1 MSVTALNSN
10 SKITP
15 GHLKKRAYLYIRQST
30 LRQVFENTESTQR
43 QYALR
48 QRAIVLGWPAEHI
61 EIIDCDQGQSGASTA
76 EREGFQKLVTEV
88 GLGHA
93 GIVMGLEVS
102 RLARNCADWHRLLE
116 ICALSGTLILDED
129 GLYDPCHFNDRLLLG
144 LKGTMSEAELHVLKA
159 RLRGGILSKA
169 QRGELKMPLPVGLGY
184 DPAQRVVL
192 DPDQQLQNTLRHFFE
207 TFRRTGTAW
216 ATVRDFAKEEL
227 KFPRRGQAGSG
238 ELIWEKL
245 RLSATLDTLHNPRY
259 AGAFCFGRTR
269 TWKDAQGRWH
279 CVNLPREQWPI
290 LIKDTHPG
298 YISWEEFEENQ
309 KRLEHNQQTRGLRRH
324 DGPAREG
331 PALIQGLVICG
342 RCGRTMTLRYHQRG
356 GRLSPDY
363 LCQQQRIEH
372 GLPVCQNIP
381 GGVVDDALSALILE
395 SVSPLAL
402 EVALNVQQ
410 ELQERLAE
418 SDRLRRQYVE
428 RAQYEAEQARVRYM
442 RVDPNHRLVADTLEA
457 IWNDKLRLLEQA
469 REEYEKQR
477 ESAQRTLTQ
486 EQKAQILALAED
498 FPRLWKDPG
507 TSDRDRKRMAR
518 LILEDVTLNRDQT
531 LITAQVR
538 FKGGATK
545 VLRLPMPARAWEL
558 RKTKAEIVA
567 EIDRLLDQ
575 CTESEIAD
583 QLNNKGW
590 RSSGNQ
596 SFDARRIHSLR
607 TSHKLPSRSER
618 LGAKG
623 LLTARQIAELIGSK
637 PLQVDYWRE
646 VGLLNGIRL
655 NDKNEY
661 LYEQPNVDTIQQINR
676 RMKLRKPTTYPG
688 SHL

>member
-76 EREGFQKLVTEV
+76 EREGFQKLVSEV

-159 RLRGGILSKA
+159 RLRGGILNKA
-169 QRGELKMPLPVGLGY
+169 QRGELKMPLPVGLVY

-192 DPDQQLQNTLRHFFE
+192 DPDKQLQNTLRLFFE

-216 ATVRDFAKEEL
+216 ATVRAFAKEEL

-238 ELIWEKL
+238 ELIWERL

-324 DGPAREG
+324 GGPAREG
-331 PALIQGLVICG
+331 PALVQGLVICG

-395 SVSPLAL
+395 SVTPLAL

-457 IWNDKLRLLEQA
+457 LWNDKLRLLEQA

-507 TSDRDRKRMAR
+507 TTDRDRKRMAR

-567 EIDRLLDQ
+567 EIDRLLEQ

-590 RSSGNQ
+590 CSSGNQ
-596 SFDARRIHSLR
+596 SFNAQRIHSLR
-607 TSHKLPSRSER
+607 ASHKLPSRSAR
-618 LGAKG
+618 LRAKG